1 MTWPI
6 EKRIAQRHTVSFVT
20 PETVDVLATK
30 MIGIIADRRI
40 TKIHRYLGENRGTP
54 DVRTGL
60 RVWTGG
66 LGGPTT
72 LRPGQS
78 ASIKLASCKY
88 PFEGIGIGV
97 RGPDEEETTVRDR
110 YHHPEK
116 HWLGQ
121 RREITLVELDGWPGS
136 PSLEDR
142 IRVEYWNEHGVG
154 QETTIVFDDL
164 DPVQEI
170 FWDVKGDRERR
181 VYMDDEFCTVHER
194 HLEDP
199 AHEYHA
205 DCVRRR
211 ATLAENLRVMAAIA
225 EAMTE

>member
-20 PETVDVLATK
+20 PETVDVLAEK
-30 MIGIIADRRI
+30 MIGIIAARRI
-40 TKIHRYLGENRGTP
+40 SKVHRYLGEDRGTP
-54 DVRTGL
+54 EVRPGL
-60 RVWTGG
+60 RVWPGG
-66 LGGPTT
+66 LTGPTT

-78 ASIKLASCKY
+78 ASIQLASRKY
-88 PFEGIGIGV
+88 LLEGIGISV

-154 QETTIVFDDL
+154 QETTVVFDDL

-181 VYMDDEFCTVHER
+181 VHMDDEFCTVHAR
-194 HLEDP
+194 HMEDP
-199 AHEYHA
+199 EHKYEGACA
-205 DCVRRR
+205 LRR
-211 ATLAENLRVMAAIA
+211 ATLAENLRALAAIA
-225 EAMTE
+225 GAVAE